1 MLTRRMALLNLYML
15 SQIQSWILKAEDK
28 CGQKYALEMTGFNCI
43 YTVDNLELC
52 KWLNHAVQAAVY
64 SSRLF
69 KKKASHILT

>member
-1 MLTRRMALLNLYML
+1 MALLNLYML

-52 KWLNHAVQAAVY
+52 KW
-64 SSRLF
+64 
-69 KKKASHILT
+69 